1 MKDAM
6 TAAIVDDEKDLCF
19 LLEQILKKENFNA
32 ISVNTL
38 LEADERLKSIDPN
51 IVFLD
56 NQLPDGRGIKYIPVI
71 KKKLP
76 SAKVVIM
83 TAYNSDHDKSEALN
97 NGADLFI
104 QKPLSRN
111 LIENTLRNLA
121 LK

>member
-1 MKDAM
+1 M

-19 LLEQILKKENFNA
+19 LLEQILKKENFKA

-38 LEADERLKSIDPN
+38 HEADERLADIDPN
-51 IVFLD
+51 VIFLD
-56 NQLPDGRGIKYIPVI
+56 NQLPDGRGIKYVPQI
-71 KKKLP
+71 KKVLP
-76 SAKVVIM
+76 LAKVVVM
-83 TAYNSDHDKSEALN
+83 TAYNSDNDKSEALS

-111 LIENTLRNLA
+111 IIENTLRNLS